1 VSEPIAE
8 LQEVIEEVD
17 DLKGDPSEDEHH
29 EQLDSDSW
37 TVKPASKQP
46 PSESQRCYERKRQDN
61 VPAYQR
67 LVANAVI
74 VSKHTG
80 CFLSLPFPNSL

>member
-1 VSEPIAE
+1 MSEPVAE

-29 EQLDSDSW
+29 EQLDSDSRALN
-37 TVKPASKQP
+37 PAGKQS

-61 VPAYQR
+61 VPTYQH

-74 VSKHTG
+74 MSKHTG
-80 CFLSLPFPNSL
+80 CFLSLSLPNSL